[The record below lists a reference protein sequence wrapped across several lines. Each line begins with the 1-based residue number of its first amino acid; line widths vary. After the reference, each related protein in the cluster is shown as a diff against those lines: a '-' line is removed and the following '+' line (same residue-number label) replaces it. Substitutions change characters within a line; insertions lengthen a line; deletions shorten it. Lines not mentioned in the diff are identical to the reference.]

1 MAVSIREQ
9 AGWPVAIICWEK
21 RWATPEETEAWL
33 KTETGQHIATLI
45 DRERKQREQEEEGVE
60 Q

>member
-1 MAVSIREQ
+1 MAASIQEQ
-9 AGWPVAIICWEK
+9 AGWLVAIICWEK

-33 KTETGQHIATLI
+33 KTETGRRIATLI
-45 DRERKQREQEEEGVE
+45 DRERKQREEGAE